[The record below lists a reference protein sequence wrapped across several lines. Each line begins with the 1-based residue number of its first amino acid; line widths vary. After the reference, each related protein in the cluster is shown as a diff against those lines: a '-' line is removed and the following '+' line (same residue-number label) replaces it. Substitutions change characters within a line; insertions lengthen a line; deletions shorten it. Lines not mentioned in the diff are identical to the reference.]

1 MCQLGRPRGDYPWAH
16 AIPQGLDPPGS
27 VISQP
32 DPSKMPVGGALT
44 YIMHMPALYFQKT
57 DPESCDACLGSGEKE
72 CDWCHGT
79 GEERT
84 NEGAECNNAMLI
96 CAEIPF
102 WSSYK

>member
-1 MCQLGRPRGDYPWAH
+1 MRFHKALIHLARSSASLP
-16 AIPQGLDPPGS
+16 PQKCLRVPPS
-27 VISQP
+27 SLYH
-32 DPSKMPVGGALT
+32 LT